1 MSSPVCEGPA
11 LSRSPRPVS
20 LPRVLRLPESAQT
33 QPPPYPSRGT
43 GGEVTSDSVHDGSS
57 GERAR
62 GARCPAS
69 LSLRRVRTRARS
81 GSCGQG
87 PAQIPAREASP
98 TDFGER
104 LCCAHVPSFS
114 FSRAAAGLLA
124 ANARSARRGVRGVE
138 SWRRPA
144 IAKAGGW
151 KAPS

>member
-1 MSSPVCEGPA
+1 MRDRPCHGPLGPFPSPGSSA
-11 LSRSPRPVS
+11 FQSQLRRS
-20 LPRVLRLPESAQT
+20 LRRL
-33 QPPPYPSRGT
+33 YPSRGT
-43 GGEVTSDSVHDGSS
+43 GGEVGVVTSDSMHDGSS

-62 GARCPAS
+62 GAPCPAS
-69 LSLRRVRTRARS
+69 LSLRRVRTRSARS
-81 GSCGQG
+81 GSSRQG

-124 ANARSARRGVRGVE
+124 ANARSARGGVRGVE